1 MSFIQELK
9 WRGLVH
15 NQTPELEEALSKGM
29 VTGYIGF
36 DPTAPSLH
44 IGNLIPIMLLV
55 HLQRHGHRPIA
66 LVGGATGRIGDPSGK
81 DSERQLL
88 AMDTL
93 ATNIQKCGD
102 QLSKFLDFESGNNK
116 AELVNNYSFYE
127 GMGALDFL
135 RDVGKHITVGYMMA
149 KDSVKNR
156 IETGISFT
164 EFSYQLIQGY
174 DFKCLYEKYDCSLQM
189 GGSDQWGNIT
199 TGVEF
204 VRKMLSEKA
213 HALTTPL
220 LTKPDGSKYGKSEG
234 GNVWLDPELTSP
246 YQFYQFFLNTR
257 DDMLEQLLKTFSLQS
272 QQEIEALLEIHMEAP
287 HERKA
292 QKVLAA
298 ELTGRVHSE
307 EATQSAIDASQFF
320 FNKKMDQ
327 ETFKSTSPAVLD
339 IVGNEIVNFKI
350 DKTKITDNMNLI
362 DFISG
367 NWLPEI
373 KIVDSKS
380 EARRAIKQNAL
391 SVNKEKSKDVESVIN
406 KSDFVH
412 GKYLMIENG
421 RKNKF
426 LVIAE

>member
-1 MSFIQELK
+1 MSFIKELG
-9 WRGLVH
+9 WRGLIH
-15 NQTPELEEALSKGM
+15 NQTPELEEALEKGM

-55 HLQRHGHRPIA
+55 HLQRQGHRPIA

-81 DSERQLL
+81 SAERKLL
-88 AMDTL
+88 NMDTL
-93 ATNIQKCGD
+93 NVNIQKVGE
-102 QLSKFLDFESGNNK
+102 QLSKFLDFEQGENK

-127 GMGALDFL
+127 GMGALEFL

-174 DFKCLYEKYDCSLQM
+174 DFKCLYDQYDCSLQM

-204 VRKMLSEKA
+204 VRKMLSEKV

-257 DDMLEQLLKTFSLQS
+257 DDMLDQLLKTFSLKS
-272 QQEIEALLEIHMEAP
+272 KQEIEALLALHNEAP

-292 QKVLAA
+292 QQALAI
-298 ELTGRVHSE
+298 ELTNRVHSE
-307 EATQSAIDASQFF
+307 EATKLAIEASQFF
-320 FNKKMDQ
+320 FNKKMNQ
-327 ETFKSTSPAVLD
+327 ETFMKTPAEVLD
-339 IVGNEIVNFKI
+339 IVGNEIVNFRIEKSQLN
-350 DKTKITDNMNLI
+350 DNMNLI

-367 NWLPEI
+367 SLLESV

-380 EARRAIKQNAL
+380 DARRAIKQNAL
-391 SVNKEKSKDVESVIN
+391 SVNKEKSKDFEAVIN
-406 KSDFVH
+406 KTDFVH

-421 RKNKF
+421 KKNKF
-426 LVIAE
+426 LVIAQ